1 MSKTY
6 WSQRIEELA
15 NSEKAVPDTAFFTS
29 EAYRSYTETAA
40 KDMITGVC
48 GYLRR
53 CGYSISEMEEDRRVN
68 ALAVEMLR
76 NPEITAYTDGYNICI
91 GTNNSLVT
99 SLDSRELR
107 HYAIQG
113 FRVHEVA
120 HILFTD
126 FPTLKNWVGHLNQG
140 IWWPKIPDR
149 ASEKDGVELT
159 KRLKKPRFCKP
170 FVSIARNIE
179 NALEDGFIER
189 EIQEMYGGLAT
200 TELAT
205 LDEVQISES
214 VSFGKMLKQ
223 KCSPFEAMLNQI
235 LLYAKYDITM
245 DEGIPDEYVQTL
257 EDCVFVIDDVKYER
271 NPKKRLEGVNEIC
284 CILYPLV
291 ADLIKELEKK
301 PKQKKGSSQE
311 NSKSGSGICM
321 PGQAQGSSNDQSQ
334 SQQGNGNP
342 QSQPQVQNQ
351 QGSSNSQSQQGNAT
365 SDGGADSN
373 SGAGGTENNADSD
386 KEAGERLQKALEKI
400 EQIAKDAAKRAGLT
414 EGKNQNSESITH
426 SSARSQ
432 EAKDRND
439 GKQNAKAAQASD
451 KSNSSVQSSG
461 KGGSSGTPDL
471 SAAKRDINSIENA
484 RKKDAATEKANREKN
499 NELNEEARHIS
510 SEIGAK
516 VTVDRAQE
524 VSKSNIAVYN
534 GLSNDLLVVT
544 KNLERRLKTMIRD
557 EENDDTVSGL
567 PMGSRVEARLAYHR
581 DGKIFSRKNFPRDNP
596 RLAVGYLCD
605 ESGSMRD
612 DAIEASI
619 RTGIIIQDLCYRM
632 ELPCYVCGFTT
643 SGFGLQIINYVDQDI
658 DGKDKYRITGM
669 QSRSGTPTG
678 PAMKYMAQKLK
689 KETAEKR
696 LLIVST
702 DGCSNSGRD
711 GIQKTIKELSRYGIL
726 VVGAGIGSAR
736 AQVENEFGK
745 NFIDIGNLEA
755 MPQILCNIVKRN
767 LA

>member
-40 KDMITGVC
+40 KDMIIGVC

-53 CGYSISEMEEDRRVN
+53 YGYSISEMEEDRRVN
-68 ALAVEMLR
+68 ALTVEMLR

-99 SLDSRELR
+99 LLDSRELR

-126 FPTLKNWVGHLNQG
+126 FPTLKNWAGHLSQG

-149 ASEKDGVELT
+149 ASEKDGAELT
-159 KRLKKPRFCKP
+159 KRLKKPGFCMP
-170 FVSIARNIE
+170 FVSIAHSIE

-214 VSFGKMLKQ
+214 VSFGEMLKK

-245 DEGIPDEYVQTL
+245 DDGIPDEYVQTL

-291 ADLIKELEKK
+291 ADLIKELSKK
-301 PKQKKGSSQE
+301 PKQKKSSGQKS
-311 NSKSGSGICM
+311 SKSGSGICM
-321 PGQAQGSSNDQSQ
+321 PGQP
-334 SQQGNGNP
+334 QGNGNDK
-342 QSQPQVQNQ
+342 
-351 QGSSNSQSQQGNAT
+351 SQSQQGNAAFN
-365 SDGGADSN
+365 SGADSN
-373 SGAGGTENNADSD
+373 SSAGGAGNNVDSD
-386 KEAGERLQKALEKI
+386 KEAAERLQKALKKI

-432 EAKDRND
+432 EAKDRNN
-439 GKQNAKAAQASD
+439 GKQNAKAQSSD
-451 KSNSSVQSSG
+451 KAGSCVQSSS
-461 KGGSSGTPDL
+461 KGGSSGTSDL
-471 SAAKRDINSIENA
+471 SAAKRDLNSIENA
-484 RKKDAATEKANREKN
+484 RKKDAATEKTNREKN
-499 NELNEEARHIS
+499 NALNEEARHIS
-510 SEIGAK
+510 SEIGAN

-524 VSKSNIAVYN
+524 VSKSNVVVYN
-534 GLSNDLLVVT
+534 ELSNDLLVVT

-557 EENDDTVSGL
+557 EENDDSVSGL

-605 ESGSMRD
+605 ESGSMHD
-612 DAIEASI
+612 DAIKASV

-643 SGFGLQIINYVDQDI
+643 SGVGLQIISYVDQDV

-669 QSRSGTPTG
+669 RSRSGTPTG
-678 PAMKYMAQKLK
+678 PAMKYMAEKLK

-702 DGCSNSGRD
+702 DGCSASGREN
-711 GIQKTIKELSRYGIL
+711 IQRTIKELSRYGIL

>member
-1 MSKTY
+1 
-6 WSQRIEELA
+6 
-15 NSEKAVPDTAFFTS
+15 
-29 EAYRSYTETAA
+29 
-40 KDMITGVC
+40 
-48 GYLRR
+48 
-53 CGYSISEMEEDRRVN
+53 MEEDRRVN
-68 ALAVEMLR
+68 ALTVEMLR

-99 SLDSRELR
+99 LLDSRELR

-126 FPTLKNWVGHLNQG
+126 FPTLKNWAGHLSQG

-149 ASEKDGVELT
+149 ASEKDGAELT
-159 KRLKKPRFCKP
+159 KRLKKPGFCMP
-170 FVSIARNIE
+170 FVSIAHSIE

-214 VSFGKMLKQ
+214 VSFGEMLKK

-245 DEGIPDEYVQTL
+245 DDGIPDEYVQTL

-291 ADLIKELEKK
+291 ADLIKELSKK
-301 PKQKKGSSQE
+301 PKQKKSSGQKS
-311 NSKSGSGICM
+311 SKSGSGICM
-321 PGQAQGSSNDQSQ
+321 PGQP
-334 SQQGNGNP
+334 QGNGNDK
-342 QSQPQVQNQ
+342 
-351 QGSSNSQSQQGNAT
+351 SQSQQGNAAFN
-365 SDGGADSN
+365 SGADSN
-373 SGAGGTENNADSD
+373 SSAGGAGNNVDSD
-386 KEAGERLQKALEKI
+386 KEAAERLQKALKKI

-432 EAKDRND
+432 EAKDRNN
-439 GKQNAKAAQASD
+439 GKQNAKAQSSD
-451 KSNSSVQSSG
+451 KASSCVQSSS
-461 KGGSSGTPDL
+461 KGGSSGTSDL
-471 SAAKRDINSIENA
+471 SAAKRDLNSIENA
-484 RKKDAATEKANREKN
+484 RKKDAATEKTNREKN
-499 NELNEEARHIS
+499 NALNEEARHIS
-510 SEIGAK
+510 SEIGAN

-524 VSKSNIAVYN
+524 VSKSNVVVYN
-534 GLSNDLLVVT
+534 ELSNDLLVVT

-557 EENDDTVSGL
+557 EENDDSVSGL

-605 ESGSMRD
+605 ESGSMHD
-612 DAIEASI
+612 DAIKASV

-643 SGFGLQIINYVDQDI
+643 SGVGLQIISYVDQDV

-669 QSRSGTPTG
+669 RSRSGTPTG
-678 PAMKYMAQKLK
+678 PAMKYMAEKLK

-702 DGCSNSGRD
+702 DGCSASGREN
-711 GIQKTIKELSRYGIL
+711 IQRTIKELSRYGIL

>member
-40 KDMITGVC
+40 KDMIIGVC

-53 CGYSISEMEEDRRVN
+53 YGYSISEMEEDRRVN
-68 ALAVEMLR
+68 ALTVEMLR

-99 SLDSRELR
+99 LLDSRELR

-113 FRVHEVA
+113 VRVHEVA

-126 FPTLKNWVGHLNQG
+126 FPTLKNWAGHLSQG

-159 KRLKKPRFCKP
+159 KRLKKPGFCKP
-170 FVSIARNIE
+170 FVSIAHSIE

-214 VSFGKMLKQ
+214 VSFGEMLKK

-245 DEGIPDEYVQTL
+245 DDGIPDEYVQTL

-291 ADLIKELEKK
+291 ADLIKELSKK
-301 PKQKKGSSQE
+301 PKQKKSSGQKS
-311 NSKSGSGICM
+311 SKSGSGICM
-321 PGQAQGSSNDQSQ
+321 PGQP
-334 SQQGNGNP
+334 QGNGNDK
-342 QSQPQVQNQ
+342 
-351 QGSSNSQSQQGNAT
+351 SQSQQGNAA
-365 SDGGADSN
+365 SNSGADSN
-373 SGAGGTENNADSD
+373 SSAGGAGNNVDSD
-386 KEAGERLQKALEKI
+386 KEAAERLQKALKKI

-432 EAKDRND
+432 EAKDRNN
-439 GKQNAKAAQASD
+439 GKQNAKAQSSD
-451 KSNSSVQSSG
+451 KASSCVQSSS
-461 KGGSSGTPDL
+461 KGGSSGTSDL
-471 SAAKRDINSIENA
+471 SAAKRDLNSIENA
-484 RKKDAATEKANREKN
+484 RKKDAATEKTNREKN
-499 NELNEEARHIS
+499 NALNEEARHIS
-510 SEIGAK
+510 SEIGAN

-524 VSKSNIAVYN
+524 VSKSNVVVYN
-534 GLSNDLLVVT
+534 ELSNDLLVVT

-557 EENDDTVSGL
+557 EENDDSVSGL

-605 ESGSMRD
+605 ESGSMHD
-612 DAIEASI
+612 DAIKASV

-643 SGFGLQIINYVDQDI
+643 SGVGLQIISYVDQDV

-669 QSRSGTPTG
+669 RSRSGTPTG
-678 PAMKYMAQKLK
+678 PAMKYMAEKLK

-702 DGCSNSGRD
+702 DGCSASGREN
-711 GIQKTIKELSRYGIL
+711 IQRTIKELSRYGIL

>member
-40 KDMITGVC
+40 KDMIIGVC

-53 CGYSISEMEEDRRVN
+53 YGYSISEMEEDRRVN
-68 ALAVEMLR
+68 ALTVEMLR

-99 SLDSRELR
+99 LLDSRELR

-126 FPTLKNWVGHLNQG
+126 FPTLKNWAGHLSQG

-149 ASEKDGVELT
+149 ASEKDGAELT
-159 KRLKKPRFCKP
+159 KRLKKPGFCMP
-170 FVSIARNIE
+170 FVSIAHSIE

-214 VSFGKMLKQ
+214 VSFGEMLKK

-245 DEGIPDEYVQTL
+245 DDGIPDEYVQTL

-291 ADLIKELEKK
+291 ADLIKELSKK
-301 PKQKKGSSQE
+301 PKQKKSSGQKS
-311 NSKSGSGICM
+311 SKSGSGICM
-321 PGQAQGSSNDQSQ
+321 PGQP
-334 SQQGNGNP
+334 QGNGNDK
-342 QSQPQVQNQ
+342 
-351 QGSSNSQSQQGNAT
+351 SQSQQGNAAFN
-365 SDGGADSN
+365 SGADSN
-373 SGAGGTENNADSD
+373 SSAGGAGNNVDSD
-386 KEAGERLQKALEKI
+386 KEAAERLQKALKKI

-432 EAKDRND
+432 EAKDRNN

-471 SAAKRDINSIENA
+471 SAAKRDIKSIENA
-484 RKKDAATEKANREKN
+484 RKKDVATEKANREKN

-524 VSKSNIAVYN
+524 VSKSNVAVYN
-534 GLSNDLLVVT
+534 ELSNDLLVVT

>member
-76 NPEITAYTDGYNICI
+76 NPEITAYADGYNICI

-149 ASEKDGVELT
+149 ASEKDGAELT

-214 VSFGKMLKQ
+214 VSFGEMLKK

-245 DEGIPDEYVQTL
+245 DDGIPDEYVQTL

-301 PKQKKGSSQE
+301 PKQNKSSGPKS
-311 NSKSGSGICM
+311 SKSGSGICM
-321 PGQAQGSSNDQSQ
+321 PGQAQGSGNDQSQ
-334 SQQGNGNP
+334 SQQGNGNS
-342 QSQPQVQNQ
+342 QSQPQAQNQ

-373 SGAGGTENNADSD
+373 SGEGGTENNADSD

-432 EAKDRND
+432 EAKDRNN

-524 VSKSNIAVYN
+524 VSKSNVAVYN
-534 GLSNDLLVVT
+534 ELSNDLLVVT

-678 PAMKYMAQKLK
+678 PAMKYMAEKLK

>member
-126 FPTLKNWVGHLNQG
+126 FPTLKNWAGHLSQG

-149 ASEKDGVELT
+149 ASEKDGAELT
-159 KRLKKPRFCKP
+159 KRLKKPGFCKP
-170 FVSIARNIE
+170 FVSIAHSIE

-214 VSFGKMLKQ
+214 VSFGEMLKK

-245 DEGIPDEYVQTL
+245 DDGIPDEYVQTL

-291 ADLIKELEKK
+291 ADLIKELSKK
-301 PKQKKGSSQE
+301 PKQKKSSGQKS
-311 NSKSGSGICM
+311 SKSGSGICM
-321 PGQAQGSSNDQSQ
+321 PGQP
-334 SQQGNGNP
+334 QGNGNDK
-342 QSQPQVQNQ
+342 
-351 QGSSNSQSQQGNAT
+351 SQSQQGNAA
-365 SDGGADSN
+365 SNSGADSN
-373 SGAGGTENNADSD
+373 SSAGGAGNNVDSD
-386 KEAGERLQKALEKI
+386 KEAAERLQKALKKI

-432 EAKDRND
+432 EAKDRNN

-524 VSKSNIAVYN
+524 VSKSNVAVYN
-534 GLSNDLLVVT
+534 ELSNDLLVVT

>member
-179 NALEDGFIER
+179 NA
-189 EIQEMYGGLAT
+189 
-200 TELAT
+200 
-205 LDEVQISES
+205 
-214 VSFGKMLKQ
+214 
-223 KCSPFEAMLNQI
+223 
-235 LLYAKYDITM
+235 
-245 DEGIPDEYVQTL
+245 
-257 EDCVFVIDDVKYER
+257 
-271 NPKKRLEGVNEIC
+271 
-284 CILYPLV
+284 
-291 ADLIKELEKK
+291 
-301 PKQKKGSSQE
+301 
-311 NSKSGSGICM
+311 
-321 PGQAQGSSNDQSQ
+321 
-334 SQQGNGNP
+334 
-342 QSQPQVQNQ
+342 
-351 QGSSNSQSQQGNAT
+351 
-365 SDGGADSN
+365 
-373 SGAGGTENNADSD
+373 
-386 KEAGERLQKALEKI
+386 
-400 EQIAKDAAKRAGLT
+400 
-414 EGKNQNSESITH
+414 
-426 SSARSQ
+426 
-432 EAKDRND
+432 
-439 GKQNAKAAQASD
+439 
-451 KSNSSVQSSG
+451 
-461 KGGSSGTPDL
+461 
-471 SAAKRDINSIENA
+471 
-484 RKKDAATEKANREKN
+484 RKKDAATEKVNREKN

-510 SEIGAK
+510 SEIGTK

-524 VSKSNIAVYN
+524 VSKSNVAVYN
-534 GLSNDLLVVT
+534 ELSNDLLVVT

-702 DGCSNSGRD
+702 DGCSASGQEN
-711 GIQKTIKELSRYGIL
+711 IQKTIKELSRYGIL

>member
-40 KDMITGVC
+40 KDMIIGVC

-53 CGYSISEMEEDRRVN
+53 YGYSISEMEEDRRVN
-68 ALAVEMLR
+68 ALTVEMLR

-99 SLDSRELR
+99 LLDSRELR

-126 FPTLKNWVGHLNQG
+126 FPTLKNWAGHLSQG

-149 ASEKDGVELT
+149 ASEKDGAELT
-159 KRLKKPRFCKP
+159 KRLKKPGFCKP
-170 FVSIARNIE
+170 FVSIAHSIE

-214 VSFGKMLKQ
+214 VSFGEMLKK

-245 DEGIPDEYVQTL
+245 DDGIPDEYVQTL

-291 ADLIKELEKK
+291 ADLIKELSKK
-301 PKQKKGSSQE
+301 PKQKKSSGQKS
-311 NSKSGSGICM
+311 SKSGSGICM
-321 PGQAQGSSNDQSQ
+321 PGQP
-334 SQQGNGNP
+334 QGNGNDK
-342 QSQPQVQNQ
+342 
-351 QGSSNSQSQQGNAT
+351 SQSQQGNAA
-365 SDGGADSN
+365 SNSGADSN
-373 SGAGGTENNADSD
+373 SSAGGAGNNVDSD
-386 KEAGERLQKALEKI
+386 KEAAERLQKALKKI

-432 EAKDRND
+432 EAKDRNN
-439 GKQNAKAAQASD
+439 GKQNAKAQSSD
-451 KSNSSVQSSG
+451 KGSSCVQSSS
-461 KGGSSGTPDL
+461 KGGSSGTSDL
-471 SAAKRDINSIENA
+471 SAAKRDLNSIENA
-484 RKKDAATEKANREKN
+484 RKKDAATEKTNREKN
-499 NELNEEARHIS
+499 NALNEEARHIS
-510 SEIGAK
+510 SEIGAN

-524 VSKSNIAVYN
+524 VSKSNVVVYN
-534 GLSNDLLVVT
+534 ELSNDLLVVT

-557 EENDDTVSGL
+557 EENDDSVSGL

>member
-15 NSEKAVPDTAFFTS
+15 NSEIAVPDTVFFTS
-29 EAYRSYTETAA
+29 EAYRNYTETAA

-53 CGYSISEMEEDRRVN
+53 YGYSISEMEEDRRVN
-68 ALAVEMLR
+68 ALTVEMLR

-126 FPTLKNWVGHLNQG
+126 FPTLKNWAGHLSQG

-149 ASEKDGVELT
+149 ASEKDGAELT
-159 KRLKKPRFCKP
+159 KRLKKPGFCKP
-170 FVSIARNIE
+170 FVSVAHSIE

-214 VSFGKMLKQ
+214 VSFGKMLKK

-245 DEGIPDEYVQTL
+245 DDGIPDEYVQTL
-257 EDCVFVIDDVKYER
+257 KDCVFVIDDVKYER

-291 ADLIKELEKK
+291 ADLIKELSKK
-301 PKQKKGSSQE
+301 PKQKKSSGQKS
-311 NSKSGSGICM
+311 SKSGSGICM
-321 PGQAQGSSNDQSQ
+321 PGQPQGSDNDKSQSQHGNGNSQSQ
-334 SQQGNGNP
+334 SR
-342 QSQPQVQNQ
+342 
-351 QGSSNSQSQQGNAT
+351 SQSQQGNAA
-365 SDGGADSN
+365 SNDGADSN
-373 SGAGGTENNADSD
+373 SSAGGAGNNVDSD
-386 KEAGERLQKALEKI
+386 KEAAERLQKALKKI

-432 EAKDRND
+432 EAKDRNN

-484 RKKDAATEKANREKN
+484 RKKDAATEKTNREKN
-499 NELNEEARHIS
+499 NALNEEARHIS
-510 SEIGAK
+510 SEIGAN

-524 VSKSNIAVYN
+524 VSKSNMVVYN
-534 GLSNDLLVVT
+534 ELSNDLLVVT

-557 EENDDTVSGL
+557 EENDDSVSGL

-612 DAIEASI
+612 DAIKASV

-643 SGFGLQIINYVDQDI
+643 SGVGLQIISYVDQDV

-678 PAMKYMAQKLK
+678 PAMKYMAEKLK

-702 DGCSNSGRD
+702 DGCSASGREN
-711 GIQKTIKELSRYGIL
+711 IQRTIKELSRYGIL

>member
-40 KDMITGVC
+40 KDMIIGVC

-53 CGYSISEMEEDRRVN
+53 YGYSISEIEEDRRVN
-68 ALAVEMLR
+68 ALTVEMLR

-99 SLDSRELR
+99 LLDSRELR

-126 FPTLKNWVGHLNQG
+126 FPTLKNWAGHLSQG

-149 ASEKDGVELT
+149 ASEKDGAELT
-159 KRLKKPRFCKP
+159 KRLKKPGFCMP
-170 FVSIARNIE
+170 FVSIAHSIE

-214 VSFGKMLKQ
+214 VSFGEMLKK

-245 DEGIPDEYVQTL
+245 DDGIPDEYVQTL

-291 ADLIKELEKK
+291 ADLIKELSKK
-301 PKQKKGSSQE
+301 PKQKKSSGQKS
-311 NSKSGSGICM
+311 SKSGSGICM
-321 PGQAQGSSNDQSQ
+321 PGQP
-334 SQQGNGNP
+334 QGNGNDK
-342 QSQPQVQNQ
+342 
-351 QGSSNSQSQQGNAT
+351 SQSQQGNAAFN
-365 SDGGADSN
+365 SGADSN
-373 SGAGGTENNADSD
+373 SSAGGAGNNVDSD
-386 KEAGERLQKALEKI
+386 KEAAERLQKALKKI

-432 EAKDRND
+432 EAKDRNN
-439 GKQNAKAAQASD
+439 GKQNAKAQSSD
-451 KSNSSVQSSG
+451 KASSCVQSSS
-461 KGGSSGTPDL
+461 KGGSSGTSDL
-471 SAAKRDINSIENA
+471 SAAKRDLNSIENA
-484 RKKDAATEKANREKN
+484 RKKDAATEKTNREKN
-499 NELNEEARHIS
+499 NALNEEARHIS
-510 SEIGAK
+510 SEIGAN

-524 VSKSNIAVYN
+524 VSKSNVVVYN
-534 GLSNDLLVVT
+534 ELSNDLLVVT

-557 EENDDTVSGL
+557 EENDDSVSGL

-605 ESGSMRD
+605 ESGSMHD
-612 DAIEASI
+612 DVIKASV

-643 SGFGLQIINYVDQDI
+643 SGVGLQIISYVDQDV

-669 QSRSGTPTG
+669 RSRSGTPTG
-678 PAMKYMAQKLK
+678 PAMKYMAEKLK

-702 DGCSNSGRD
+702 DGCSASGREN
-711 GIQKTIKELSRYGIL
+711 IQRTIKELSRYGIL

>member
-126 FPTLKNWVGHLNQG
+126 FPTLKNWVGHLNKG

-149 ASEKDGVELT
+149 ASEKDGAELT

-214 VSFGKMLKQ
+214 VSFGEMLKQ

-291 ADLIKELEKK
+291 ADLIKELGKK
-301 PKQKKGSSQE
+301 PKQKKGSR
-311 NSKSGSGICM
+311 
-321 PGQAQGSSNDQSQ
+321 
-334 SQQGNGNP
+334 QGNGNSQP
-342 QSQPQVQNQ
+342 QSQT
-351 QGSSNSQSQQGNAT
+351 QQGNAT
-365 SDGGADSN
+365 SEGGADSN

-414 EGKNQNSESITH
+414 EGKNQNSESVTH

-432 EAKDRND
+432 EAKDRNN
-439 GKQNAKAAQASD
+439 GKQNAKAAQSSD

-499 NELNEEARHIS
+499 NELNEEARRIS

-524 VSKSNIAVYN
+524 VSKSNVAVYN
-534 GLSNDLLVVT
+534 ELSNDLLVVT

-702 DGCSNSGRD
+702 DGCSDSGRD

>member
-15 NSEKAVPDTAFFTS
+15 NSENAVPDDAFFTS
-29 EAYRSYTETAA
+29 EAYRNYTETAA

-53 CGYSISEMEEDRRVN
+53 YGYSISEMEEDRRVN
-68 ALAVEMLR
+68 ALTVEMLR

-99 SLDSRELR
+99 LLDSRELR

-126 FPTLKNWVGHLNQG
+126 FPTVKNWAGHLSQG

-149 ASEKDGVELT
+149 ASEKDGAELT
-159 KRLKKPRFCKP
+159 KRLKKPGFCKP
-170 FVSIARNIE
+170 FVSVAHSIE

-214 VSFGKMLKQ
+214 VSFGEMLKK

-245 DEGIPDEYVQTL
+245 DDGIPDEYVQTL

-291 ADLIKELEKK
+291 ADLIKELSKK
-301 PKQKKGSSQE
+301 PKQKKSSGQKS
-311 NSKSGSGICM
+311 SKSGSGICM
-321 PGQAQGSSNDQSQ
+321 PGQP
-334 SQQGNGNP
+334 QGNGNDK
-342 QSQPQVQNQ
+342 
-351 QGSSNSQSQQGNAT
+351 SQSQQGNAA
-365 SDGGADSN
+365 SNGGANSN
-373 SGAGGTENNADSD
+373 SSAGGAGNNVDSD

-432 EAKDRND
+432 EAKDRNN

-524 VSKSNIAVYN
+524 VSKSNVAVYN
-534 GLSNDLLVVT
+534 ELSNDLLVVT

-605 ESGSMRD
+605 ESDSMRD

>member
-140 IWWPKIPDR
+140 IWWPRIPDR
-149 ASEKDGVELT
+149 TSEKDGAELT

-214 VSFGKMLKQ
+214 VSFGEMLKQ

-291 ADLIKELEKK
+291 ADLIKELSKK
-301 PKQKKGSSQE
+301 PKQKKSSGQKS
-311 NSKSGSGICM
+311 SKSGSGICM
-321 PGQAQGSSNDQSQ
+321 PGQP
-334 SQQGNGNP
+334 QGNGNDK
-342 QSQPQVQNQ
+342 
-351 QGSSNSQSQQGNAT
+351 SQSQQGNAA
-365 SDGGADSN
+365 SNSGADSN
-373 SGAGGTENNADSD
+373 SSAGGAGNNVDSD
-386 KEAGERLQKALEKI
+386 KEAAERLQKALKKI

-432 EAKDRND
+432 EAKDRNN
-439 GKQNAKAAQASD
+439 GKQNAKAQSSD
-451 KSNSSVQSSG
+451 KGSSCVQSSS
-461 KGGSSGTPDL
+461 KGGSSGTSDL
-471 SAAKRDINSIENA
+471 SAAKRDLNSIENA
-484 RKKDAATEKANREKN
+484 RKKDAATEKTNREKN
-499 NELNEEARHIS
+499 NALNEEARHIS
-510 SEIGAK
+510 SEIGAN

-524 VSKSNIAVYN
+524 VSKSNVVVYN
-534 GLSNDLLVVT
+534 ELSNDLLVVT

-557 EENDDTVSGL
+557 EENDDSVSGL

-605 ESGSMRD
+605 ESGSMHD
-612 DAIEASI
+612 DAIKASV

-643 SGFGLQIINYVDQDI
+643 SGVGLQIISYVDQDV

-669 QSRSGTPTG
+669 RSRSGTPTG
-678 PAMKYMAQKLK
+678 PAMKYMAEKLK

-702 DGCSNSGRD
+702 DGCSASGREN
-711 GIQKTIKELSRYGIL
+711 IQRTIKELSRYGIL

>member
-15 NSEKAVPDTAFFTS
+15 NSEKAVPDAVFFTS
-29 EAYRSYTETAA
+29 EAYRNYTETAA

-149 ASEKDGVELT
+149 ASEKDGAELT

-214 VSFGKMLKQ
+214 VSFGEMLKK

-235 LLYAKYDITM
+235 LLYAKYDIAM
-245 DEGIPDEYVQTL
+245 DDGIPDEYVQTL

-291 ADLIKELEKK
+291 ADLIKELEKN
-301 PKQKKGSSQE
+301 Q
-311 NSKSGSGICM
+311 SKIRA
-321 PGQAQGSSNDQSQ
+321 PA
-334 SQQGNGNP
+334 
-342 QSQPQVQNQ
+342 QNQ

-373 SGAGGTENNADSD
+373 SGAGETENNADSD
-386 KEAGERLQKALEKI
+386 KETRERLQKALEKI

-432 EAKDRND
+432 EAKDRNN

-451 KSNSSVQSSG
+451 KSNSSVQSTG

-524 VSKSNIAVYN
+524 VSKSNVTVYN
-534 GLSNDLLVVT
+534 ELSNDLLVVT

-678 PAMKYMAQKLK
+678 PAMKYMAEKLK

-702 DGCSNSGRD
+702 DGCSASGRD

>member
-40 KDMITGVC
+40 KDMIIGVC

-53 CGYSISEMEEDRRVN
+53 YGYSISEMEEDRRVN
-68 ALAVEMLR
+68 ALTVEMLR

-99 SLDSRELR
+99 LLDSRELR

-126 FPTLKNWVGHLNQG
+126 FPTLKNWAGHLSQG

-149 ASEKDGVELT
+149 ASEKDGAELT
-159 KRLKKPRFCKP
+159 KRLKKPGFCMP
-170 FVSIARNIE
+170 FVSIAHSIE

-214 VSFGKMLKQ
+214 VSFGEMLKK

-245 DEGIPDEYVQTL
+245 DDGIPDEYVQTL

-291 ADLIKELEKK
+291 ADLIKELSKK
-301 PKQKKGSSQE
+301 PKQKKSSGQKS
-311 NSKSGSGICM
+311 SKSGSGICM
-321 PGQAQGSSNDQSQ
+321 PGQP
-334 SQQGNGNP
+334 QGNGNDK
-342 QSQPQVQNQ
+342 
-351 QGSSNSQSQQGNAT
+351 SQSQQGNAAFN
-365 SDGGADSN
+365 SGADSN
-373 SGAGGTENNADSD
+373 SSAGGAGNNVDSD
-386 KEAGERLQKALEKI
+386 KEAAERLQKALKKI

-432 EAKDRND
+432 EAKDRNN
-439 GKQNAKAAQASD
+439 GKQNAKAQSSD
-451 KSNSSVQSSG
+451 KASSCVQSSS
-461 KGGSSGTPDL
+461 KGGSSGTSDL
-471 SAAKRDINSIENA
+471 SAAKRDLNSIENA
-484 RKKDAATEKANREKN
+484 RKKDAATEKTNREKN
-499 NELNEEARHIS
+499 NALNEEARHIS
-510 SEIGAK
+510 SEIGAN

-524 VSKSNIAVYN
+524 VSKSNVVVYN
-534 GLSNDLLVVT
+534 ELSNDLLVVT

-557 EENDDTVSGL
+557 EENDDSVSGL

-605 ESGSMRD
+605 ESGSMHD
-612 DAIEASI
+612 DAIKASV

-643 SGFGLQIINYVDQDI
+643 SGVGLQIISYVDQDV

-669 QSRSGTPTG
+669 RSRSGTPTG
-678 PAMKYMAQKLK
+678 PAMKYMAEKLK

-702 DGCSNSGRD
+702 DGCSASGREN
-711 GIQKTIKELSRYGIL
+711 IQRTIKELSRYGIL

>member
-40 KDMITGVC
+40 KDMIIGVC

-53 CGYSISEMEEDRRVN
+53 YGYSISEMEEDRRVN
-68 ALAVEMLR
+68 ALTVEMLR

-99 SLDSRELR
+99 LLDSRELR

-126 FPTLKNWVGHLNQG
+126 FPTLKNWAGHLSQG

-149 ASEKDGVELT
+149 ATEKDGAELT
-159 KRLKKPRFCKP
+159 KRLKKPGFCKP
-170 FVSIARNIE
+170 FVSIAHSIE

-214 VSFGKMLKQ
+214 VSFGEMLKK

-245 DEGIPDEYVQTL
+245 DDGIPDEYVQTL

-291 ADLIKELEKK
+291 ADLIKELSKK
-301 PKQKKGSSQE
+301 PKQKKSSGQKS
-311 NSKSGSGICM
+311 SKSGSGICM
-321 PGQAQGSSNDQSQ
+321 PGQP
-334 SQQGNGNP
+334 QGNGNDK
-342 QSQPQVQNQ
+342 
-351 QGSSNSQSQQGNAT
+351 SQSQQGNAA
-365 SDGGADSN
+365 SNSGADSN
-373 SGAGGTENNADSD
+373 SSAGGAGNNVDSD
-386 KEAGERLQKALEKI
+386 KEAAERLQKALKKI

-432 EAKDRND
+432 EAKDRNN
-439 GKQNAKAAQASD
+439 GKQNAKAQSSD
-451 KSNSSVQSSG
+451 KGSSCVQSSS

-471 SAAKRDINSIENA
+471 SAAKRDIKSIENA
-484 RKKDAATEKANREKN
+484 RKKDVATEKANREKN

-524 VSKSNIAVYN
+524 VSKSNVAVYN
-534 GLSNDLLVVT
+534 ELSNDLLVVT

>member
-15 NSEKAVPDTAFFTS
+15 NSEKAVPDTAYLTS

-40 KDMITGVC
+40 KDMIIGVC

-53 CGYSISEMEEDRRVN
+53 YGYSISEMEEDRRVN
-68 ALAVEMLR
+68 ALTVEMLR

-99 SLDSRELR
+99 LLDSRELR

-126 FPTLKNWVGHLNQG
+126 FPTLKNWAGHLSQG

-149 ASEKDGVELT
+149 ASEKDGAELT
-159 KRLKKPRFCKP
+159 KRLKKPGFCMP
-170 FVSIARNIE
+170 FVSIAHSIE

-214 VSFGKMLKQ
+214 VSFGEMLKK

-245 DEGIPDEYVQTL
+245 DDGIPDEYVQTL

-291 ADLIKELEKK
+291 ADLIKELSKK
-301 PKQKKGSSQE
+301 PKQKKSSGQKS
-311 NSKSGSGICM
+311 SKSGSGICM
-321 PGQAQGSSNDQSQ
+321 PGQP
-334 SQQGNGNP
+334 QGNGNDK
-342 QSQPQVQNQ
+342 
-351 QGSSNSQSQQGNAT
+351 SQSQQGNAAFN
-365 SDGGADSN
+365 SGADSN
-373 SGAGGTENNADSD
+373 SSAGGAGNNVDSD
-386 KEAGERLQKALEKI
+386 KEAAERLQKALKKI

-432 EAKDRND
+432 EAKDRNN

-471 SAAKRDINSIENA
+471 SAAKRDIKSIENA
-484 RKKDAATEKANREKN
+484 RKKDVATEKANREKN

-524 VSKSNIAVYN
+524 VSKSNVAVYN
-534 GLSNDLLVVT
+534 ELSNDLLVVT

>member
-40 KDMITGVC
+40 KDMIIGVC

-53 CGYSISEMEEDRRVN
+53 YGYSISEMEEDRRVN
-68 ALAVEMLR
+68 ALTVEMLR

-99 SLDSRELR
+99 LLDSRELR

-126 FPTLKNWVGHLNQG
+126 FPTLKNWAGHLSQG

-149 ASEKDGVELT
+149 ATEKDGAELT
-159 KRLKKPRFCKP
+159 KRLKKPGFCKP
-170 FVSIARNIE
+170 FVSIAHSIE

-214 VSFGKMLKQ
+214 VSFGEMLKK

-245 DEGIPDEYVQTL
+245 DDGIPDEYVQTL

-291 ADLIKELEKK
+291 ADLIKELSKK
-301 PKQKKGSSQE
+301 PKQKKSSGQKS
-311 NSKSGSGICM
+311 SKSGSGICM
-321 PGQAQGSSNDQSQ
+321 PGQP
-334 SQQGNGNP
+334 QGNGNDK
-342 QSQPQVQNQ
+342 
-351 QGSSNSQSQQGNAT
+351 SQSQQGNAA
-365 SDGGADSN
+365 SNSGADSN
-373 SGAGGTENNADSD
+373 SSAGGAGNNVDSD
-386 KEAGERLQKALEKI
+386 KEAAERLQKALKKI

-432 EAKDRND
+432 EAKDRNN
-439 GKQNAKAAQASD
+439 GKQNAKAQSSD
-451 KSNSSVQSSG
+451 KGSSCVQSSS
-461 KGGSSGTPDL
+461 KGGSSGTSDL
-471 SAAKRDINSIENA
+471 SAAKRDLNSIENA
-484 RKKDAATEKANREKN
+484 RKKDAATEKTNREKN
-499 NELNEEARHIS
+499 NALNEEARHIS
-510 SEIGAK
+510 SEIGAN

-524 VSKSNIAVYN
+524 VSKSNVVVYN
-534 GLSNDLLVVT
+534 ELSNDLLVVT

-557 EENDDTVSGL
+557 EENDDSVSGL

-605 ESGSMRD
+605 ESGSRHD
-612 DAIEASI
+612 DAIKASV

-643 SGFGLQIINYVDQDI
+643 SGVGLQIISYVDQDV

-669 QSRSGTPTG
+669 RSRSGTPTG
-678 PAMKYMAQKLK
+678 PAMKYMAEKLK

-702 DGCSNSGRD
+702 DGCSASGREN
-711 GIQKTIKELSRYGIL
+711 IQRTIKELSRYGIL

>member
-40 KDMITGVC
+40 KDMIIGVC

-53 CGYSISEMEEDRRVN
+53 YGYSISEMEEDRRVN
-68 ALAVEMLR
+68 ALTVEMLR

-99 SLDSRELR
+99 LLDSRELR

-126 FPTLKNWVGHLNQG
+126 FPTLKNWAGHLSQG

-149 ASEKDGVELT
+149 ASEKDGAELT
-159 KRLKKPRFCKP
+159 KRLKKPGFCMP
-170 FVSIARNIE
+170 FVSIAHSIE

-214 VSFGKMLKQ
+214 VSFGEMLKK

-245 DEGIPDEYVQTL
+245 DDGIPDEYVQTL

-321 PGQAQGSSNDQSQ
+321 PGQP
-334 SQQGNGNP
+334 QGNGNDK
-342 QSQPQVQNQ
+342 
-351 QGSSNSQSQQGNAT
+351 SQSQQGNAAFN
-365 SDGGADSN
+365 SGADSN
-373 SGAGGTENNADSD
+373 SSAGGAGNNVDSD
-386 KEAGERLQKALEKI
+386 KEAAERLQKALKKI

-432 EAKDRND
+432 EAKDRNN
-439 GKQNAKAAQASD
+439 GKQNAKAQSSD
-451 KSNSSVQSSG
+451 KASSCVQSSS
-461 KGGSSGTPDL
+461 KGGSSGTSDL
-471 SAAKRDINSIENA
+471 SAAKRDLNSIENA
-484 RKKDAATEKANREKN
+484 RKKDAATEKTNREKN
-499 NELNEEARHIS
+499 NALNEEARHIS
-510 SEIGAK
+510 SEIGAN

-524 VSKSNIAVYN
+524 VSKSNVVVYN
-534 GLSNDLLVVT
+534 ELSNDLLVVT

-557 EENDDTVSGL
+557 EENDDSVSGL

-605 ESGSMRD
+605 ESGSMHD
-612 DAIEASI
+612 DAIKASV

-643 SGFGLQIINYVDQDI
+643 SGVGLQIISYVDQDV

-669 QSRSGTPTG
+669 RSRSGTPTG
-678 PAMKYMAQKLK
+678 PAMKYMAEKLK

-702 DGCSNSGRD
+702 DGCSASGREN
-711 GIQKTIKELSRYGIL
+711 IQRTIKELSRYGIL

>member
-15 NSEKAVPDTAFFTS
+15 NSENAVPDDAFFTS
-29 EAYRSYTETAA
+29 EAYRNYTETAA

-53 CGYSISEMEEDRRVN
+53 YGYSISEMEEDRRVN
-68 ALAVEMLR
+68 ALTVEMLR

-99 SLDSRELR
+99 LLDSRELR

-126 FPTLKNWVGHLNQG
+126 FPTVKNWAGHLSQG

-149 ASEKDGVELT
+149 ASEKDGAELT
-159 KRLKKPRFCKP
+159 KRLKKPGFCKP
-170 FVSIARNIE
+170 FVSVAHSIE

-214 VSFGKMLKQ
+214 VSFGEMLKK

-245 DEGIPDEYVQTL
+245 DDGIPDEYVQTL

-291 ADLIKELEKK
+291 ADLIKELSKK
-301 PKQKKGSSQE
+301 PKQKKSSGQKS
-311 NSKSGSGICM
+311 SKSGSGICM
-321 PGQAQGSSNDQSQ
+321 PGQP
-334 SQQGNGNP
+334 QGNGNDK
-342 QSQPQVQNQ
+342 
-351 QGSSNSQSQQGNAT
+351 SQSQQGNAA
-365 SDGGADSN
+365 SNGGANSN
-373 SGAGGTENNADSD
+373 SSAGGAGNNVDSD

-432 EAKDRND
+432 EAKDRNN

-524 VSKSNIAVYN
+524 VSKSNVAVYN
-534 GLSNDLLVVT
+534 ELSNDLLVVT

>member
-53 CGYSISEMEEDRRVN
+53 YGYSISEMEEDRRVN
-68 ALAVEMLR
+68 ALTVEMLR

-99 SLDSRELR
+99 LLDSRELR

-126 FPTLKNWVGHLNQG
+126 FPTLKNWVGHLSQG

-149 ASEKDGVELT
+149 ASEKDGAELT
-159 KRLKKPRFCKP
+159 KRLKKPGFCKP
-170 FVSIARNIE
+170 FVSIAHSIE

-214 VSFGKMLKQ
+214 VSFGEMLKK

-245 DEGIPDEYVQTL
+245 DDGIPDEYVQTL

-291 ADLIKELEKK
+291 ADLIKELSKK
-301 PKQKKGSSQE
+301 PKQKKSSGQKS
-311 NSKSGSGICM
+311 SKSGSGICM
-321 PGQAQGSSNDQSQ
+321 PGQP
-334 SQQGNGNP
+334 QGNGNDK
-342 QSQPQVQNQ
+342 
-351 QGSSNSQSQQGNAT
+351 SQSQQGNAA
-365 SDGGADSN
+365 SNSGADSN
-373 SGAGGTENNADSD
+373 SSAGGAGNNVDSD
-386 KEAGERLQKALEKI
+386 KEAAERLQKALKKI

-414 EGKNQNSESITH
+414 EGKNQNTESITH

-432 EAKDRND
+432 EAKDRNN

-484 RKKDAATEKANREKN
+484 RKKDVATEKANREKN

-524 VSKSNIAVYN
+524 VSKSNVAVYN
-534 GLSNDLLVVT
+534 ELSNDLLVVT

-612 DAIEASI
+612 DAIAASI

>member
-40 KDMITGVC
+40 KDMIIGVC

-53 CGYSISEMEEDRRVN
+53 YGYSISEMEEDRRVN
-68 ALAVEMLR
+68 ALTVEMLR

-99 SLDSRELR
+99 LLDSRELR

-126 FPTLKNWVGHLNQG
+126 FPTLKNWAGHLSQG

-159 KRLKKPRFCKP
+159 KRLKKPGFCKP
-170 FVSIARNIE
+170 FVSIAHSIE

-214 VSFGKMLKQ
+214 VSFGEMLKK

-245 DEGIPDEYVQTL
+245 DDGIPDEYVQTL

-291 ADLIKELEKK
+291 ADLIKELSKK
-301 PKQKKGSSQE
+301 PKQKKSSGQKS
-311 NSKSGSGICM
+311 SKSGSGICM
-321 PGQAQGSSNDQSQ
+321 PGQP
-334 SQQGNGNP
+334 QGNGNDK
-342 QSQPQVQNQ
+342 
-351 QGSSNSQSQQGNAT
+351 SQSQQGNAA
-365 SDGGADSN
+365 SNSGADSN
-373 SGAGGTENNADSD
+373 SSAGGAGNNVDSD
-386 KEAGERLQKALEKI
+386 KEAAERLQKALKKI

-432 EAKDRND
+432 EAKDRNN
-439 GKQNAKAAQASD
+439 GKQNAKAQSSD
-451 KSNSSVQSSG
+451 KASSCVQSSS
-461 KGGSSGTPDL
+461 KGGSSGTSDL
-471 SAAKRDINSIENA
+471 SAAKRDLNSIENA
-484 RKKDAATEKANREKN
+484 RKKDAATEKTNREKN
-499 NELNEEARHIS
+499 NALNEEARHIS
-510 SEIGAK
+510 SEIGAN

-524 VSKSNIAVYN
+524 VSKSNVVVYN
-534 GLSNDLLVVT
+534 ELSNDLLVVT

-557 EENDDTVSGL
+557 EENDDSVSGL

-605 ESGSMRD
+605 ESGSMHD
-612 DAIEASI
+612 DAIKASV

-643 SGFGLQIINYVDQDI
+643 SGVGLQIISYVDQDV

-669 QSRSGTPTG
+669 RSRSGTPTG
-678 PAMKYMAQKLK
+678 PAMKYMAEKLK

-702 DGCSNSGRD
+702 DGCSASGREN
-711 GIQKTIKELSRYGIL
+711 IQRTIKELSRYGIL

>member
-15 NSEKAVPDTAFFTS
+15 NSEKAVPDAVFFTS
-29 EAYRSYTETAA
+29 EAYRNYTETAA

-53 CGYSISEMEEDRRVN
+53 YGYSISEMEEDRRVN
-68 ALAVEMLR
+68 ALTVEMLR

-99 SLDSRELR
+99 LLDSRELR

-120 HILFTD
+120 HVLFTD
-126 FPTLKNWVGHLNQG
+126 FPTLKNWAGHLSQG

-149 ASEKDGVELT
+149 ASEKDGAELT
-159 KRLKKPRFCKP
+159 KRLKKPGFCKP
-170 FVSIARNIE
+170 FVSIAHSIE

-214 VSFGKMLKQ
+214 VSFGEMLKK

-245 DEGIPDEYVQTL
+245 DDGIPDEYVQTL

-291 ADLIKELEKK
+291 ADLIKELSKK
-301 PKQKKGSSQE
+301 PKQKKSS
-311 NSKSGSGICM
+311 G
-321 PGQAQGSSNDQSQ
+321 P
-334 SQQGNGNP
+334 
-342 QSQPQVQNQ
+342 
-351 QGSSNSQSQQGNAT
+351 
-365 SDGGADSN
+365 
-373 SGAGGTENNADSD
+373 
-386 KEAGERLQKALEKI
+386 KEARERLQKALEKI

-432 EAKDRND
+432 EAKDRNN

-510 SEIGAK
+510 SEIGTK

-524 VSKSNIAVYN
+524 VSKSNVAVYN
-534 GLSNDLLVVT
+534 ELSNDLLVVT

-678 PAMKYMAQKLK
+678 PAMKYMAEKLK

-702 DGCSNSGRD
+702 DGCSASGRD

>member
-15 NSEKAVPDTAFFTS
+15 NSEKAVPDTVFFTS

-68 ALAVEMLR
+68 ALTVEMLR

-99 SLDSRELR
+99 LLDSRELR

-126 FPTLKNWVGHLNQG
+126 FPTLKNWAGHLSQG

-149 ASEKDGVELT
+149 ASEKDGAELT
-159 KRLKKPRFCKP
+159 KRLKKPGFCML
-170 FVSIARNIE
+170 FVSIAHSIE

-214 VSFGKMLKQ
+214 VSFGEMLKK

-245 DEGIPDEYVQTL
+245 DDGIPDEYVQTL

-291 ADLIKELEKK
+291 ADLIKELSKK
-301 PKQKKGSSQE
+301 PKQKKSSGQKS
-311 NSKSGSGICM
+311 SKSGSGICM
-321 PGQAQGSSNDQSQ
+321 PGQP
-334 SQQGNGNP
+334 QGNGNDK
-342 QSQPQVQNQ
+342 
-351 QGSSNSQSQQGNAT
+351 SQSQQGNAAFN
-365 SDGGADSN
+365 SGADSN
-373 SGAGGTENNADSD
+373 SSAGGAGNNVDSD
-386 KEAGERLQKALEKI
+386 KEAAERLQKALKKI

-432 EAKDRND
+432 EAKDRNN
-439 GKQNAKAAQASD
+439 GKQNAKAQSSD
-451 KSNSSVQSSG
+451 KASSCVQSSS
-461 KGGSSGTPDL
+461 KGGSSGTSDL
-471 SAAKRDINSIENA
+471 SAAKRDLNSIENA
-484 RKKDAATEKANREKN
+484 RKKDAATEKTNREKN
-499 NELNEEARHIS
+499 NALNEEARHIS
-510 SEIGAK
+510 SEIGAN

-524 VSKSNIAVYN
+524 VSKSNVVVYN
-534 GLSNDLLVVT
+534 ELSNDLLVVT

-557 EENDDTVSGL
+557 EENDDSVSGL

-605 ESGSMRD
+605 ESGSMHD
-612 DAIEASI
+612 DAIKASV

-643 SGFGLQIINYVDQDI
+643 SGVGLQIISYVDQDV

-669 QSRSGTPTG
+669 RSRSGTPTG
-678 PAMKYMAQKLK
+678 PAMKYMAEKLK

-702 DGCSNSGRD
+702 DGCSASGREN
-711 GIQKTIKELSRYGIL
+711 IQRTIKELSRYGIL

>member
-15 NSEKAVPDTAFFTS
+15 NSEKAVPDTVFFTS

-149 ASEKDGVELT
+149 ASEKDGAELT

-214 VSFGKMLKQ
+214 VSFGEMLKK

-235 LLYAKYDITM
+235 LLYAKYDIAM
-245 DEGIPDEYVQTL
+245 DDGIPDEYVQTL

-301 PKQKKGSSQE
+301 PKQNKSSGPKS
-311 NSKSGSGICM
+311 SKSGSGICM
-321 PGQAQGSSNDQSQ
+321 PGQAQGSGNDQSQ
-334 SQQGNGNP
+334 SQQGNGNS
-342 QSQPQVQNQ
+342 QSQPQAQNQ

-373 SGAGGTENNADSD
+373 SGAGETENNADSD
-386 KEAGERLQKALEKI
+386 KEAREKAMELMKRTGLEDQLKKKAGKYSRGMRQRLGLADVLIKNPEIIILDEPTSGIDPAGVQEFIELIRWLSKEK
-400 EQIAKDAAKRAGLT
+400 GLT
-414 EGKNQNSESITH
+414 VLF
-426 SSARSQ
+426 SSHHLDQ
-432 EAKDRND
+432 VQKVCDRV
-439 GKQNAKAAQASD
+439 GLF
-451 KSNSSVQSSG
+451 SN
-461 KGGSSGTPDL
+461 
-471 SAAKRDINSIENA
+471 
-484 RKKDAATEKANREKN
+484 
-499 NELNEEARHIS
+499 
-510 SEIGAK
+510 
-516 VTVDRAQE
+516 
-524 VSKSNIAVYN
+524 
-534 GLSNDLLVVT
+534 
-544 KNLERRLKTMIRD
+544 
-557 EENDDTVSGL
+557 
-567 PMGSRVEARLAYHR
+567 
-581 DGKIFSRKNFPRDNP
+581 GKI
-596 RLAVGYLCD
+596 LALID
-605 ESGSMRD
+605 M
-612 DAIEASI
+612 
-619 RTGIIIQDLCYRM
+619 T
-632 ELPCYVCGFTT
+632 EL
-643 SGFGLQIINYVDQDI
+643 
-658 DGKDKYRITGM
+658 KDKK
-669 QSRSGTPTG
+669 Q
-678 PAMKYMAQKLK
+678 
-689 KETAEKR
+689 
-696 LLIVST
+696 
-702 DGCSNSGRD
+702 
-711 GIQKTIKELSRYGIL
+711 ELS
-726 VVGAGIGSAR
+726 
-736 AQVENEFGK
+736 
-745 NFIDIGNLEA
+745 DIYNHYFEEGGE
-755 MPQILCNIVKRN
+755 QHE
-767 LA
+767 

>member
-40 KDMITGVC
+40 KDMIIGVC

-53 CGYSISEMEEDRRVN
+53 YGYSISEMEEDRRVN

-149 ASEKDGVELT
+149 ASEKDGAELT

-214 VSFGKMLKQ
+214 VSFGEMLKK

-245 DEGIPDEYVQTL
+245 DDGIPDEYVQTL

-291 ADLIKELEKK
+291 ADLIKELSKK
-301 PKQKKGSSQE
+301 PKQKKSSGQKS
-311 NSKSGSGICM
+311 SKSGSGICM
-321 PGQAQGSSNDQSQ
+321 PGQP
-334 SQQGNGNP
+334 QGNGNDK
-342 QSQPQVQNQ
+342 
-351 QGSSNSQSQQGNAT
+351 SQSQQGNAAFN
-365 SDGGADSN
+365 SGADSN
-373 SGAGGTENNADSD
+373 SSAGGAGNNVDSD
-386 KEAGERLQKALEKI
+386 KEAAERLQKALKKI

-432 EAKDRND
+432 EAKDRNN
-439 GKQNAKAAQASD
+439 GKQNAKAQSSD
-451 KSNSSVQSSG
+451 KASSCVQSSS
-461 KGGSSGTPDL
+461 KGGSSGTSDL
-471 SAAKRDINSIENA
+471 SAAKRDLNSIENA
-484 RKKDAATEKANREKN
+484 RKKDAATEKTNREKN
-499 NELNEEARHIS
+499 NALNEEARHIS
-510 SEIGAK
+510 SEIGAN

-524 VSKSNIAVYN
+524 VSKSNVVVYN
-534 GLSNDLLVVT
+534 ELSNDLLVVT

-557 EENDDTVSGL
+557 EENDDSVSGL
-567 PMGSRVEARLAYHR
+567 PIGSRVEARLAYHR

-605 ESGSMRD
+605 ESGSMHD
-612 DAIEASI
+612 DAIKASV

-643 SGFGLQIINYVDQDI
+643 SGVGLQIISYVDQDV

-669 QSRSGTPTG
+669 RSRSGTPTG

>member
-1 MSKTY
+1 M
-6 WSQRIEELA
+6 
-15 NSEKAVPDTAFFTS
+15 
-29 EAYRSYTETAA
+29 
-40 KDMITGVC
+40 
-48 GYLRR
+48 
-53 CGYSISEMEEDRRVN
+53 
-68 ALAVEMLR
+68 
-76 NPEITAYTDGYNICI
+76 
-91 GTNNSLVT
+91 
-99 SLDSRELR
+99 
-107 HYAIQG
+107 
-113 FRVHEVA
+113 
-120 HILFTD
+120 
-126 FPTLKNWVGHLNQG
+126 
-140 IWWPKIPDR
+140 
-149 ASEKDGVELT
+149 
-159 KRLKKPRFCKP
+159 
-170 FVSIARNIE
+170 
-179 NALEDGFIER
+179 
-189 EIQEMYGGLAT
+189 
-200 TELAT
+200 
-205 LDEVQISES
+205 
-214 VSFGKMLKQ
+214 
-223 KCSPFEAMLNQI
+223 
-235 LLYAKYDITM
+235 
-245 DEGIPDEYVQTL
+245 
-257 EDCVFVIDDVKYER
+257 IDDVKYER

-301 PKQKKGSSQE
+301 PKQNKSSGPKS
-311 NSKSGSGICM
+311 SKSGSGICM
-321 PGQAQGSSNDQSQ
+321 PGQAQGSGNDQSQ
-334 SQQGNGNP
+334 SQQGNGNS
-342 QSQPQVQNQ
+342 QSQPQAQNQ

-386 KEAGERLQKALEKI
+386 KEARERLQKALEKI

-432 EAKDRND
+432 EAKDRNN

-524 VSKSNIAVYN
+524 VSKSNVAVYN
-534 GLSNDLLVVT
+534 ELSNDLLVVT

-702 DGCSNSGRD
+702 DGCSASGRD

>member
-1 MSKTY
+1 M
-6 WSQRIEELA
+6 
-15 NSEKAVPDTAFFTS
+15 
-29 EAYRSYTETAA
+29 
-40 KDMITGVC
+40 
-48 GYLRR
+48 
-53 CGYSISEMEEDRRVN
+53 
-68 ALAVEMLR
+68 
-76 NPEITAYTDGYNICI
+76 
-91 GTNNSLVT
+91 
-99 SLDSRELR
+99 
-107 HYAIQG
+107 
-113 FRVHEVA
+113 
-120 HILFTD
+120 
-126 FPTLKNWVGHLNQG
+126 
-140 IWWPKIPDR
+140 
-149 ASEKDGVELT
+149 
-159 KRLKKPRFCKP
+159 
-170 FVSIARNIE
+170 
-179 NALEDGFIER
+179 
-189 EIQEMYGGLAT
+189 
-200 TELAT
+200 
-205 LDEVQISES
+205 
-214 VSFGKMLKQ
+214 
-223 KCSPFEAMLNQI
+223 
-235 LLYAKYDITM
+235 
-245 DEGIPDEYVQTL
+245 
-257 EDCVFVIDDVKYER
+257 
-271 NPKKRLEGVNEIC
+271 
-284 CILYPLV
+284 
-291 ADLIKELEKK
+291 
-301 PKQKKGSSQE
+301 
-311 NSKSGSGICM
+311 
-321 PGQAQGSSNDQSQ
+321 
-334 SQQGNGNP
+334 
-342 QSQPQVQNQ
+342 
-351 QGSSNSQSQQGNAT
+351 
-365 SDGGADSN
+365 
-373 SGAGGTENNADSD
+373 
-386 KEAGERLQKALEKI
+386 
-400 EQIAKDAAKRAGLT
+400 T

-432 EAKDRND
+432 EAKDRNN

-484 RKKDAATEKANREKN
+484 RKKDAATEKANWEKN

-524 VSKSNIAVYN
+524 VSKSNVAVYN
-534 GLSNDLLVVT
+534 ELSNDLLVVT

>member
-40 KDMITGVC
+40 KDMIIGVC

-53 CGYSISEMEEDRRVN
+53 YGYSISEMEEDRRVN
-68 ALAVEMLR
+68 ALTVEMLR

-99 SLDSRELR
+99 LLDSRELR

-126 FPTLKNWVGHLNQG
+126 FPTLKNWAGHLSQG

-149 ASEKDGVELT
+149 ASEKDGAELT
-159 KRLKKPRFCKP
+159 KRLKKPGFCKP
-170 FVSIARNIE
+170 FVSIAHSIE

-214 VSFGKMLKQ
+214 VSFGEMLKK

-245 DEGIPDEYVQTL
+245 DNGIPDEYVQTL

-291 ADLIKELEKK
+291 ADLIKELSKK
-301 PKQKKGSSQE
+301 PKQKKSSGQKS
-311 NSKSGSGICM
+311 SKSGSGICM
-321 PGQAQGSSNDQSQ
+321 PGQP
-334 SQQGNGNP
+334 QGNGNDK
-342 QSQPQVQNQ
+342 
-351 QGSSNSQSQQGNAT
+351 SQSQQGNAA
-365 SDGGADSN
+365 SNSGADSN
-373 SGAGGTENNADSD
+373 SSAGGAGNNVDSD
-386 KEAGERLQKALEKI
+386 KEAAERLQKALKKI

-432 EAKDRND
+432 EAKDRNN
-439 GKQNAKAAQASD
+439 GKQNAKAQSSD
-451 KSNSSVQSSG
+451 KGSSCVQSSS
-461 KGGSSGTPDL
+461 KGGSSGTSDL
-471 SAAKRDINSIENA
+471 SAAKRDLNSIENA
-484 RKKDAATEKANREKN
+484 RKKDAATEKTNREKN
-499 NELNEEARHIS
+499 NALNEEARHIS

-524 VSKSNIAVYN
+524 VSKSNVAVYN
-534 GLSNDLLVVT
+534 ELSNDLLVVT

-678 PAMKYMAQKLK
+678 PAMKYMAEKLK

-702 DGCSNSGRD
+702 DGCSASGRD

>member
-40 KDMITGVC
+40 KDMIIGVC

-53 CGYSISEMEEDRRVN
+53 YGYSISEIEEDRRVN
-68 ALAVEMLR
+68 ALTVEMLR

-99 SLDSRELR
+99 LLDSRELR

-126 FPTLKNWVGHLNQG
+126 FPTLKNWAGHLSQG

-149 ASEKDGVELT
+149 ASEKDGAELT
-159 KRLKKPRFCKP
+159 KRLKKPGFCMP
-170 FVSIARNIE
+170 FVSIAHSIE

-214 VSFGKMLKQ
+214 VSFGEMLKK

-245 DEGIPDEYVQTL
+245 DDGIPDEYVQTL

-291 ADLIKELEKK
+291 ADLIKELSKK
-301 PKQKKGSSQE
+301 PKQKKSSGQKS
-311 NSKSGSGICM
+311 SKSGSGICM
-321 PGQAQGSSNDQSQ
+321 PGQP
-334 SQQGNGNP
+334 QGNGNDK
-342 QSQPQVQNQ
+342 
-351 QGSSNSQSQQGNAT
+351 SQSQQGNAAFN
-365 SDGGADSN
+365 SGADSN
-373 SGAGGTENNADSD
+373 SSAGGAGNNVDSD
-386 KEAGERLQKALEKI
+386 KEAAERLQKALKKI

-432 EAKDRND
+432 EAKDRNN
-439 GKQNAKAAQASD
+439 GKQNAKAQSSD
-451 KSNSSVQSSG
+451 KASSCVQSSS
-461 KGGSSGTPDL
+461 KGGSSGTSDL
-471 SAAKRDINSIENA
+471 SAAKRDLNSIENA
-484 RKKDAATEKANREKN
+484 RKKDAATEKTNREKN
-499 NELNEEARHIS
+499 NALNEEARHIS
-510 SEIGAK
+510 SEIGAN

-524 VSKSNIAVYN
+524 VSKSNVVVYN
-534 GLSNDLLVVT
+534 ELSNDLLVVT

-557 EENDDTVSGL
+557 EENDDSVSGL

-605 ESGSMRD
+605 ESGSMHD
-612 DAIEASI
+612 DAIKASV

-643 SGFGLQIINYVDQDI
+643 SGVGLQIISYVDQDV

-669 QSRSGTPTG
+669 RSRSGTPTG
-678 PAMKYMAQKLK
+678 PAMKYMAEKLK

-702 DGCSNSGRD
+702 DGCSASGREN
-711 GIQKTIKELSRYGIL
+711 IQRTIKELSRYGIL